1 MSPSTPYRF
10 ELFASTALGLESIAA
25 GELKT
30 LGVRGRQEI
39 GGVAFGGDLDR
50 IYRANLWLRTA
61 SRVVARLGRFHAGTF
76 YELERRSK
84 KLPWADFL
92 PDAGSVEVRVTCRK
106 SKLYHSDA
114 VAERVLS
121 AIARTAPSGI
131 ELRVADGHHQE
142 GHEEEVDESGSE
154 SDGDKRAAR
163 ESSSSLTKAG
173 GSTQLFVVRIVH
185 DECEISADTSGELLH
200 RRGYRTEIAKAP
212 LRETLAAAMVL
223 ASGWR
228 PNDPLIDP
236 MCGSGTIPVEA
247 ALIARGIAPGANRRF
262 QFMNWPNFNPELWKE
277 IVDKA
282 RSVVNN
288 APLGIRGSDR
298 DAGAVSSA
306 TRNAERAGVAADIRF
321 AVNSLSGSISDL
333 EDVTAGEG
341 WILTNPPYGI
351 RIGERGDLRDLYA
364 TLGAALRKGFRWRIG
379 ILTSDKALVRQMRLP
394 LRSRFDSRNGGIAV
408 SFLVSDRAK
417 AAEALTTGHV
427 AQRREKGR
435 RRVSAD

>member
-25 GELKT
+25 GELKA

-50 IYRANLWLRTA
+50 IYNANLWLRTA
-61 SRVVARLGRFHAGTF
+61 SRVVARLGRFHASTF

-84 KLPWADFL
+84 KLPWLDFL
-92 PDAGSVEVRVTCRK
+92 PEAGSIEVRVTCRK

-121 AIARTAPSGI
+121 VIGRMAPPGI
-131 ELRVADGHHQE
+131 ELRVADDHQE
-142 GHEEEVDESGSE
+142 SNENEDEKS
-154 SDGDKRAAR
+154 
-163 ESSSSLTKAG
+163 

-408 SFLVSDRAK
+408 S
-417 AAEALTTGHV
+417 
-427 AQRREKGR
+427 
-435 RRVSAD
+435 